1 MPTHEKRRMRSSKRR
16 GANLTATLCVDDALV
31 LLGKRASSD
40 ESLDGRRPALGP
52 TPRPTPDRADAG
64 AESTP
69 CQRIKVANALVEAT
83 PEPTSRPG
91 LPTRW
96 YYVRKFLASRVRRG
110 PIQFGE
116 ISAEAVLLRRRY
128 AVMKEAARARRR

>member
-1 MPTHEKRRMRSSKRR
+1 MAWPGPAPET
-16 GANLTATLCVDDALV
+16 DALALAHV
-31 LLGKRASSD
+31 ALAYAYD
-40 ESLDGRRPALGP
+40 YTESLGLA
-52 TPRPTPDRADAG
+52 PRPRPETALTPGPSPRL
-64 AESTP
+64 
-69 CQRIKVANALVEAT
+69 RLRRANARKAVHVLVEAT

-91 LPTRW
+91 LPTHW

>member
-1 MPTHEKRRMRSSKRR
+1 MVWPGPAPEI
-16 GANLTATLCVDDALV
+16 DALAFAHV
-31 LLGKRASSD
+31 ALACAYAYT
-40 ESLDGRRPALGP
+40 ESLGLDRHFDRCQTALTPGPSPRLRLRR
-52 TPRPTPDRADAG
+52 
-64 AESTP
+64 
-69 CQRIKVANALVEAT
+69 ANARKAVHVLAEAT

>member
-1 MPTHEKRRMRSSKRR
+1 MVWPGPAPEI
-16 GANLTATLCVDDALV
+16 DALALAHV
-31 LLGKRASSD
+31 ALACAYAYT
-40 ESLDGRRPALGP
+40 ESLGLDRHFDRCQTVLTPGPSPRLRLRR
-52 TPRPTPDRADAG
+52 
-64 AESTP
+64 
-69 CQRIKVANALVEAT
+69 ANARKAVHVLVEAT

-91 LPTRW
+91 LPTHW

-116 ISAEAVLLRRRY
+116 ISAEAVLLRRRC